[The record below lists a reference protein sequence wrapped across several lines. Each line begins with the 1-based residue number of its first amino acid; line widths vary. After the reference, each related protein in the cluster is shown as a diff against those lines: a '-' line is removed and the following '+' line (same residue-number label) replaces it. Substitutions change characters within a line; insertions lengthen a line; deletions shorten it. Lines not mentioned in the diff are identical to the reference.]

1 MYETIGSPVTLGNVT
16 LKNRIVL
23 RLPHWGGLTMLIWRE
38 SKRLLPAAAA

>member
-16 LKNRIVL
+16 LKNRIVSP
-23 RLPHWGGLTMLIWRE
+23 LPHWGCLTMLIWRE

>member
-1 MYETIGSPVTLGNVT
+1 MYETIGSPVKLGNVT

-23 RLPHWGGLTMLIWRE
+23 HLPHWECPMMRIWSE